1 MLDLGPKDIEI
12 LMRSCDWG
20 TRVGEG
26 HDYRG
31 GEQLWRALLR
41 GLRTHR
47 GLLKTQRRDRISL
60 HHRHPGERSWR
71 VP

>member
-26 HDYRG
+26 HDHRG

-41 GLRTHR
+41 GL
-47 GLLKTQRRDRISL
+47 
-60 HHRHPGERSWR
+60 
-71 VP
+71 